1 MATIVG
7 KTIHSTKPYSF
18 SIEPWMFTK
27 TLSHLFFEKQL
38 EKQLA
43 VKNGQNGVAVDTDA
57 DVLLV
62 NARNPTDD
70 ILKTP
75 DLEILSRLFFI
86 FNLKSIQRC
95 AVVMESILSY
105 FGQLLREISCN
116 YLRYYRASFAA
127 VNYDPQ
133 IMATVASSQKT
144 QC

>member
-38 EKQLA
+38 EKQMA

-70 ILKTP
+70 ILRTP

-95 AVVMESILSY
+95 TVVMEFCLIL
-105 FGQLLREISCN
+105 
-116 YLRYYRASFAA
+116 
-127 VNYDPQ
+127 VNCFERFL
-133 IMATVASSQKT
+133 V
-144 QC
+144 